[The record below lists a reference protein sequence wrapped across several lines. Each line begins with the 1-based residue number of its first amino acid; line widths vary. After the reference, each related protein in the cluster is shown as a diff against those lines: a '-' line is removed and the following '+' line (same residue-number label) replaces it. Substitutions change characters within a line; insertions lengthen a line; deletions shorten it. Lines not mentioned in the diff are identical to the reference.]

1 MKQKMKQKMK
11 PGTWQKIGVIAA
23 VISSAVA
30 ILQPALENLTL
41 KGGQLP
47 TLEAENWPTFL
58 GLMLLLFAIFLG
70 FQIREKQDSLQD
82 IQKGLEQEVDSNKT
96 RIAEIEET
104 LLKVRGALPEKFT
117 EPRSKEPASV
127 AEDGSSQDGS

>member
-1 MKQKMKQKMK
+1 MKS
-11 PGTWQKIGVIAA
+11 GTWQKIGVIAA

-41 KGGQLP
+41 QGWQFS
-47 TLEAENWPTFL
+47 TLKAEDWPTFL
-58 GLMLLLFAIFLG
+58 GLMLLVFAIFLG
-70 FQIREKQDSLQD
+70 WRLFKKQDSLQEN
-82 IQKGLEQEVDSNKT
+82 QKGLEQKVDSNKT

-127 AEDGSSQDGS
+127 AEDGSSQE